1 MNNSADLFS
10 HYTRGKIKMATR
22 GKSTEKGFI
31 VTENIDIDVSII
43 NKSIRKVLSA
53 IHSILTLGWIP
64 HNEEVDPEKF
74 DVDAAKEAQL
84 AKMNNIATSAAI
96 YSRRF

>member
-1 MNNSADLFS
+1 
-10 HYTRGKIKMATR
+10 MATR
-22 GKSTEKGFI
+22 GKATEKGFI
-31 VTENIDIDVSII
+31 VTDNVDIDISLI

-64 HNEEVDPEKF
+64 HNENVDPENF
-74 DVDAAKEAQL
+74 DVDKAKEAQL
-84 AKMNNIATSAAI
+84 AKMNNIATSAHL

>member
-1 MNNSADLFS
+1 
-10 HYTRGKIKMATR
+10 MATR
-22 GKSTEKGFI
+22 GKNTNNGFI
-31 VTENIDIDVSII
+31 ITENVDIDVSII

-64 HNEEVDPEKF
+64 SNDNIDPDNLDNFNVDK
-74 DVDAAKEAQL
+74 AREAQL
-84 AKMNNIATSAAI
+84 AKMSNVSTTAHL

>member
-1 MNNSADLFS
+1 
-10 HYTRGKIKMATR
+10 MATR
-22 GKSTEKGFI
+22 GNNTGKGFI
-31 VTENIDIDVSII
+31 ITEDVDIDVSTI

-64 HNEEVDPEKF
+64 SNDKIDPDNLENF
-74 DVDAAKEAQL
+74 DVDKAREAQL
-84 AKMNNIATSAAI
+84 AKMSNISTSAHL

>member
-1 MNNSADLFS
+1 
-10 HYTRGKIKMATR
+10 MATR
-22 GKSTEKGFI
+22 GKNTNKGFI
-31 VTENIDIDVSII
+31 VTDNVDIDVSII

-64 HNEEVDPEKF
+64 SNDTVDPNNLDNF
-74 DVDAAKEAQL
+74 DVDKAREAQL
-84 AKMNNIATSAAI
+84 AKMSNISTSAHL